1 MPRMFIFF
9 VLSCFSIA
17 SFANESGFSGY
28 RLGTGDLISI
38 SVYDEA
44 DLSLEVRI
52 GLSGQISYPL
62 LGDVVVSGLTPKLL
76 EQNLTRG
83 LKGLY
88 LVAPSVNVSI
98 IEYRPFYVI
107 GEVKKPGSYAFHP
120 GLTVDKAISISGGFT
135 ERASKSSIYVIHDD
149 RQPRGKQ
156 DDGLEDA
163 LEGEKQDERAE
174 KKQVELY
181 DVIQPGDVV
190 TIEQSFF

>member
-1 MPRMFIFF
+1 M
-9 VLSCFSIA
+9 
-17 SFANESGFSGY
+17 GY
-28 RLGTGDLISI
+28 RLGAGDLISI
-38 SVYDEA
+38 NVYDEP

-76 EQNLTRG
+76 EEKLTVG
-83 LKGLY
+83 LLGPY

-98 IEYRPFYVI
+98 NEYRPFYVI
-107 GEVKKPGSYAFHP
+107 GEVKKPGSYPFHP

-135 ERASKSSIYVIHDD
+135 ERASKDSIYVIHDV
-149 RQPRGKQ
+149 RKPRSEQK
-156 DDGLEDA
+156 DKRE
-163 LEGEKQDERAE
+163 E

-181 DVIQPGDVV
+181 DVIQPGDVL